1 MPTARA
7 PGAAATRTPTEDG
20 PYDLA
25 ARSALAAE
33 VGATAPTSD
42 AIVILPS
49 AVLGDDCRAKART
62 PANLPPAAPRPE
74 AMVAFLH
81 TWRG

>member
-25 ARSALAAE
+25 ARSALAAG
-33 VGATAPTSD
+33 GATKPICD
-42 AIVILPS
+42 GIVTLPL